1 VVRGHDLLAEL
12 LLSLVYVGIQLVSV
26 LPDGELLVVVD
37 WDVNPS
43 VANWLVIGIVE
54 LSHIRVSQGLFG
66 G

>member
-1 VVRGHDLLAEL
+1 MVRGHDLLAEL

-26 LPDGELLVVVD
+26 LSDGEFLIVVD
-37 WDVNPS
+37 WNVDSS
-43 VANWLVIGIVE
+43 VADWLVIGIVE